1 MNTDKMTATE
11 KKPIRVW
18 VDGCFD
24 MMHYG
29 HANALRQA
37 KEMGD
42 ILVVGVHNDADI
54 ETNKGVPVMKE
65 EERYAAVAACKWVDQ
80 VVPNAPYNTTVE
92 ILKEHNIDF
101 CVHGDDITTM
111 ADGTDCY
118 QAVKDAGLYKEC
130 KRTEGVS
137 TTELVGR
144 MLLMTR
150 DHHKRRPSS
159 SITANDDEQPIIATF
174 DTRELAPFSANG
186 SKVTTVSHFL
196 PTSRRIVQFSEGREP
211 KPTDKVVYVDGT
223 FDLFHVGH
231 IEFLKR
237 AKALGDFLM
246 VGIHDDQ
253 TVNAIKGSNY
263 PLMNLHERA
272 LGVLACRYVDE
283 VIIGAPYSVT
293 EEILNGEYKIALVAH
308 GNSHLDKDMDGRDPY
323 ELPKKLGIYKEIDT
337 PNATITTE
345 GIIDRIIENRK
356 IFEDRQRRKN
366 AKAALERQKEIEEKK
381 TATNTA

>member
-1 MNTDKMTATE
+1 MSNSTE
-11 KKPIRVW
+11 RKPVRVW

-37 KEMGD
+37 KAMGD
-42 ILVVGVHNDADI
+42 ILVVGVHSDAEI
-54 ETNKGVPVMKE
+54 EKNKGPTVMNE
-65 EERYAAVAACKWVDQ
+65 QERYAAVAACKWVDE
-80 VVPNAPYNTTVE
+80 VVPDAPYNTTVE
-92 ILKEHNIDF
+92 CLEEHNIDF

-130 KRTEGVS
+130 KRTVGVS

-150 DHHKRRPSS
+150 DHHKRTAAASA
-159 SITANDDEQPIIATF
+159 ITSF
-174 DTRELAPFSANG
+174 DTSELTPFSTDGTTKA
-186 SKVTTVSHFL
+186 TVSHFL

-211 KPTDKVVYVDGT
+211 KPSDKVVYVDGT

-237 AKALGDFLM
+237 AKALGDFLI
-246 VGIHDDQ
+246 VGVHDDQ

-272 LGVLACRYVDE
+272 LSVLACRYVDE
-283 VIIGAPYSVT
+283 VVIGAPYSVT
-293 EEILNGEYKIALVAH
+293 EELLSGEYKVAVVAH
-308 GNSHLDKDMDGRDPY
+308 GNSHLEKDQDGKDPY
-323 ELPKKLGIYKEIDT
+323 ALPKKLGIYTEIDT
-337 PNATITTE
+337 PNSTITTE
-345 GIIDRIIENRK
+345 GIINRIIENRK
-356 IFEDRQRRKN
+356 TFEERQKRKTQ
-366 AKAALERQKEIEEKK
+366 KAALERQKELEEK
-381 TATNTA
+381 AL

>member
-1 MNTDKMTATE
+1 MNSN
-11 KKPIRVW
+11 KPVRVW

-24 MMHYG
+24 LMHYG

-37 KEMGD
+37 KAMGD
-42 ILVVGVHNDADI
+42 ILVVGVHSDADI
-54 ETNKGVPVMKE
+54 EKNKGPTVMKE
-65 EERYAAVAACKWVDQ
+65 DERYAAVAACKWADE

-92 ILKEHNIDF
+92 ILKEHDIDF

-118 QAVKDAGLYKEC
+118 QAVKDAGLYREC
-130 KRTEGVS
+130 KRTVGVS

-150 DHHKRRPSS
+150 DHHKRSTTNS
-159 SITANDDEQPIIATF
+159 DNSTIISTF
-174 DTRELAPFSANG
+174 DTSELAPFSANG
-186 SKVTTVSHFL
+186 NKTATVSHFL

-211 KPTDKVVYVDGT
+211 KPTDKVIYVDGT

-237 AKALGDFLM
+237 AKALGDFLI

-272 LGVLACRYVDE
+272 LSVLACRYVDE

-293 EEILNGEYKIALVAH
+293 EELLKGEYQVSIVVH
-308 GNSHLDKDMDGRDPY
+308 GTSHLEKDMNGKDPY
-323 ELPKKLGIYKEIDT
+323 ELPKKLGIYKQIDT
-337 PNATITTE
+337 PKSTITTE
-345 GIIDRIIENRK
+345 DIIYRIIENRK
-356 IFEDRQRRKN
+356 IFEERQRRKKI
-366 AKAALERQKEIEEKK
+366 KAELERQKEIEDK
-381 TATNTA
+381 NFS

>member
-1 MNTDKMTATE
+1 MMAQS
-11 KKPIRVW
+11 KPVRVW

-37 KEMGD
+37 KAMGD
-42 ILVVGVHNDADI
+42 ILVVGVHSDAEI
-54 ETNKGVPVMKE
+54 EKNKGPTVMKE

-118 QAVKDAGLYKEC
+118 QAVKDAGLYREC

-150 DHHKRRPSS
+150 DHHNRRRPSVK
-159 SITANDDEQPIIATF
+159 EEEII
-174 DTRELAPFSANG
+174 DTTTLTPFSKSG
-186 SKVTTVSHFL
+186 SNVTTISHFL
-196 PTSRRIVQFSEGREP
+196 PTSRRIVQFSEGKEP
-211 KPTDKVVYVDGT
+211 KQTDKVVYVDGT

-237 AKALGDFLM
+237 AKALGDFLI
-246 VGIHDDQ
+246 VGVHEDQ
-253 TVNAIKGSNY
+253 TVNAIKGANY

-272 LGVLACRYVDE
+272 LSVLACRYVDE

-293 EEILNGEYKIALVAH
+293 KELLKGEYKVAVVAH
-308 GNSHLDKDMDGRDPY
+308 GNSDLEKDMDGKDPY
-323 ELPKKLGIYKEIDT
+323 ALPKELGIYTEIDT
-337 PNATITTE
+337 PNSTITTE
-345 GIIDRIIENRK
+345 GIITRIIENRK
-356 IFEDRQRRKN
+356 IFEERQRRKN
-366 AKAALERQKEIEEKK
+366 QKAALERQKEAEEKK
-381 TATNTA
+381 LKSQN

>member
-1 MNTDKMTATE
+1 MSQDNTTI
-11 KKPIRVW
+11 KKPVRVW

-37 KEMGD
+37 KAMGD
-42 ILVVGVHNDADI
+42 VLVVGVHSDAEI
-54 ETNKGVPVMKE
+54 AKNKGPPVLSE
-65 EERYAAVAACKWVDQ
+65 TERYAAVAACKWVDQ

-92 ILKEHNIDF
+92 ILREYDIDF

-118 QAVKDAGLYKEC
+118 QAVKDAGLYREC
-130 KRTEGVS
+130 KRTQGVS

-150 DHHKRRPSS
+150 DHHKRGES
-159 SITANDDEQPIIATF
+159 SISNVNPQD
-174 DTRELAPFSANG
+174 LGSFSTVG
-186 SKVTTVSHFL
+186 GKKKPHQRTTVSHFL
-196 PTSRRIVQFSEGREP
+196 PTSKRIVQFSEGREP
-211 KPTDKVVYVDGT
+211 KETDRIVYVDGT
-223 FDLFHVGH
+223 FDLFHIGH

-237 AKALGDFLM
+237 AKALGDFLI
-246 VGIHDDQ
+246 VGVHDDQ

-272 LGVLACRYVDE
+272 LSVLACRYVDE

-293 EEILNGEYKIALVAH
+293 EDILTKEYHVNIVGH
-308 GNSHLDKDMDGRDPY
+308 SNTHTELDLDGKDPY
-323 ELPKKLGIYKEIDT
+323 KLAKERGLYKEIEN
-337 PNATITTE
+337 PNSTLTTE
-345 GIIDRIIENRK
+345 GIIDRIIQNRVLY
-356 IFEDRQRRKN
+356 EERQKRKN
-366 AKAALERQKEIEEKK
+366 AKAELESQKEAEDKK
-381 TATNTA
+381 KA